1 MPAAAR
7 QVAVGI
13 DVGGTTYTVAIIDTD
28 GNRIADTSSATPR
41 LDDAAETLRAFAE
54 TARSLISDAGA
65 DRPAGI
71 GIGVPGTVS
80 PDERTALDCP
90 NLTVLNDAPVP
101 GLFEQEMGLS
111 AWMQNDAYCATLAEL
126 RYGAA
131 GQYQNVLMVTLGTGV
146 GGGIAFDNKV
156 VRGPRQ
162 ILGEIGHL
170 VLDPDGPPCSCGTT
184 GCLEAFVGKQA
195 IIDRA
200 ILRLPAHPD
209 SALGEYARARPA
221 SVTPKLIAQ
230 LAADGD
236 PMCAA
241 ILAEIGAYIGQALS
255 NAIVLCDPDIILI
268 GGGIAGSGSL
278 LLDAIRRTVREKSII
293 SGFDA
298 DNIILGELGYRAGA
312 IGAAA
317 LVWEHLGTAPPGSK

>member
-1 MPAAAR
+1 MPAAGR

-13 DVGGTTYTVAIIDTD
+13 DVGGTTYTVAIIDSD
-28 GNRIADTSSATPR
+28 GDLVADTSCATPR
-41 LDDAAETLRAFAE
+41 LDDAGETLRVFAD
-54 TARSLISDAGA
+54 TARSLITDAG
-65 DRPAGI
+65 DYQPAGL

-90 NLTVLNDAPVP
+90 NLTILNGVPVP
-101 GLFEQEMGLS
+101 DFFAQQTALS
-111 AWMQNDAYCATLAEL
+111 TWMQNDAYCATLAEL

-131 GQYQNVLMVTLGTGV
+131 RQHQNVLMVTLGTGV

-162 ILGEIGHL
+162 ILGEIGHII
-170 VLDPDGPPCSCGTT
+170 LDPDGPPCSCGTT

-200 ILRLPAHPD
+200 MLRLPAHPD
-209 SALGEYARARPA
+209 SALAEHARNRPA
-221 SVTPKLIAQ
+221 SVTPKLIAG

-236 PMCAA
+236 PMCAGV
-241 ILAEIGAYIGQALS
+241 LAEIGAYIGQAFS

-278 LLDAIRRTVREKSII
+278 LLDAIRRTVRERSII

-298 DNIILGELGYRAGA
+298 DNIILGELGFRAGA

-317 LVWEHLGTAPPGSK
+317 LVWEHLGSK